1 MAGDIAAAADA
12 LGLDRFVLVGHS
24 MGGGVALNYAG
35 VHPDRVAGL
44 LLVDPIGD
52 GKQIPATE
60 SQSFLN
66 GLESEY
72 PTMIRQYWTSIV
84 GPNSAVR
91 ERLLGDLGAVTKDTL
106 LQSLRSVMQFDPDPL
121 LARYPG
127 PIMAVVT
134 PQNDAG
140 FSLHRLGRGFPHRV
154 VTGTG
159 HWIQLDQPEEFNRL
173 LDEFLSTKA

>member
-1 MAGDIAAAADA
+1 
-12 LGLDRFVLVGHS
+12 
-24 MGGGVALNYAG
+24 
-35 VHPDRVAGL
+35 
-44 LLVDPIGD
+44 LLVDPISD

-60 SQSFLN
+60 SHSFLN
-66 GLESEY
+66 GLESDY
-72 PTMIRQYWTSIV
+72 PTMIQYWTSIV

-121 LARYPG
+121 LARYQG

-173 LDEFLSTKA
+173 LDEFLSTKSVSGKDKRER